1 MHSLAMAENILQAVL
16 KEAEK
21 HDGKCIKAI
30 DIKIGEDDFKEADSL
45 QFCLEAMAKGT
56 IAEGAHVEIELAGTD
71 EAPQVALE
79 LD

>member
-1 MHSLAMAENILQAVL
+1 MQIIPMGNFKSL
-16 KEAEK
+16 
-21 HDGKCIKAI
+21 

-56 IAEGAHVEIELAGTD
+56 IAEGARVEIELAGAN